1 MPNLLKRGRKLVKVG
16 RKLALA
22 TAACIARCCRRC
34 PGPVLRRKCDRYCP
48 DTTTAYG
55 FWRIDLDAL
64 IAPGG
69 ITWRQWIADN
79 DAALTP
85 CRLIQFGTDPENCYV
100 LDRNCSRCFWSG
112 CNYNLDIPSLP
123 VVPPELINPRLATCD
138 DCILCVECCAS
149 MVWRDCSGMD
159 RCYECG
165 SNYRLTTSMELRSTY
180 QTWGRTSLGVVY
192 LSYDET
198 IDKSITQE
206 TEVLCVDTDPGTGRC
221 NTSTMRDTYTGQWNT
236 HARFTTS
243 IPGNQGQPPTLTY
256 HDLDATDSNP
266 PAVTPNGCGQILRHW
281 QLIETPYIGGLPTLS
296 TLTTPAQLSSYPVRG
311 SSGTA
316 QSIMRTQCSG
326 TIYQPTFFPAST
338 TLSTE
343 TRWTWAVTFNG
354 SSGLVTYTYDRKTYA
369 WPSGQQPYLASH
381 NVATMTRNFQFSRI
395 ASCAPDA
402 PLGCNDPL
410 RRKQGDPSGIGN
422 GNPDLPIG
430 GLQAS
435 NPLYNPPQST
445 GDMI

>member
-1 MPNLLKRGRKLVKVG
+1 MNGVLGQAGKVWIRAG
-16 RKLALA
+16 KVILA

-55 FWRIDLDAL
+55 FWRIDLDAP

-85 CRLIQFGTDPENCYV
+85 CQLIQFGTDPENCYV

-138 DCILCVECCAS
+138 DCILCQECCAS
-149 MVWRDCSGMD
+149 MVWRDCGGMD

-180 QTWGRTSLGVVY
+180 QTWGRTSLGQIH
-192 LSYDET
+192 LAYDET

-206 TEVLCVDTDPGTGRC
+206 TEWLCVDTDPVTGRC
-221 NTSTMRDTYTGQWNT
+221 NTSTMRDTYTANWNT

-243 IPGNQGQPPTLTY
+243 TPGGAGQPPILTY
-256 HDLDATDSNP
+256 HDIDGAIANP
-266 PAVTPNGCGQILRHW
+266 PAVTPTACGQILRFW
-281 QLIETPYIGGLPTLS
+281 QLIETPYIGSPPALS
-296 TLTTPAQLSSYPVRG
+296 ALTTPAQVALMPVRG
-311 SSGTA
+311 G
-316 QSIMRTQCSG
+316 G
-326 TIYQPTFFPAST
+326 TIPNTTPYLPMKANCAGSIYIPTFFPAST

-343 TRWTWAVTFNG
+343 ERRTWSVTFNG
-354 SSGLVTYTYDRKTYA
+354 SSGSVTYTYDRKTYA

-381 NVATMTRNFQFSRI
+381 NVATMTRQFQFHRI
-395 ASCAPDA
+395 ARCAPDA
-402 PLGCNDPL
+402 PLGCDDPQ
-410 RRKQGDPSGIGN
+410 RRKRDDAGGIGN
-422 GNPDLPIG
+422 GAEDIDGILAP
-430 GLQAS
+430 
-435 NPLYNPPQST
+435 
-445 GDMI
+445 